1 MVEFSNSGNDNL
13 FKIYMR
19 LDFYIKLEL
28 RKIKKEEERKRK
40 RDRIVISRD
49 IEMQN
54 YEFNTS
60 FVRPE
65 KIYIIQF

>member
-28 RKIKKEEERKRK
+28 RKIKKERIKVRGGEKKR
-40 RDRIVISRD
+40 
-49 IEMQN
+49 
-54 YEFNTS
+54 
-60 FVRPE
+60 
-65 KIYIIQF
+65 

>member
-28 RKIKKEEERKRK
+28 RKIKKERIKGRKEK
-40 RDRIVISRD
+40 KKKE
-49 IEMQN
+49 IE
-54 YEFNTS
+54 
-60 FVRPE
+60 
-65 KIYIIQF
+65 